1 MGTRIRGSFSTMA
14 RLLLLALF
22 FTTACTIAD
31 AAPSRRLLEESD
43 GATAPSCPSEVTYAA
58 GYKTL
63 PVTKDKPVRE
73 HAKIDQDTKAKAI
86 YTGGKNSKKGTG
98 FRTLSGFTY
107 KTGEPF
113 GKLFADWKASNGS
126 IDAHEAIV
134 AALDG
139 ADSKIRSV

>member
-1 MGTRIRGSFSTMA
+1 MA

-22 FTTACTIAD
+22 FATACTIAD

-63 PVTKDKPVRE
+63 PVTKDKPVCE
-73 HAKIDQDTKAKAI
+73 HAKIDQDIKAIEAEMKLQKDAAAGTAYTKAKAI

-98 FRTLSGFTY
+98 FRTLSG
-107 KTGEPF
+107 
-113 GKLFADWKASNGS
+113 
-126 IDAHEAIV
+126 
-134 AALDG
+134 
-139 ADSKIRSV
+139 

>member
-1 MGTRIRGSFSTMA
+1 MA

-63 PVTKDKPVRE
+63 PVTKDKPVCE
-73 HAKIDQDTKAKAI
+73 HAKIDQDIKAIEAEMKLQKDAAAGTAYTKA
-86 YTGGKNSKKGTG
+86 
-98 FRTLSGFTY
+98 
-107 KTGEPF
+107 
-113 GKLFADWKASNGS
+113 
-126 IDAHEAIV
+126 
-134 AALDG
+134 
-139 ADSKIRSV
+139 